1 MTGQIWNLE
10 IVSDAL
16 GEDIYFSLL
25 VQSIHPRIVCAAELS
40 TNWIAQLAAQL
51 INGTLNFFKFGWEW
65 PWSKG

>member
-1 MTGQIWNLE
+1 LRYTNGAGPGLVIDCTAAQTLQGMTGQIWNLE

-40 TNWIAQLAAQL
+40 TN
-51 INGTLNFFKFGWEW
+51 
-65 PWSKG
+65 